1 MSIFKTGILP
11 GRTVTTADNEQFL
24 WFSGTD
30 YLGLGKNE
38 EFRTFLNSG
47 IEAYGTHFG
56 SSRNNTLQL
65 AIYDEAEALFSAFT
79 GSPSA
84 LVVSSGMWAGQ
95 LVLKEIEN
103 LVRSYSEIETIEY
116 HYAPRVHPALWG
128 NHFKASPENW
138 KEWAQ
143 KVIQEID
150 NNSSATAHIICT
162 DAIGLPMI
170 EEFDFSIFSNISSQN
185 TWLIVDESHAI
196 GIFGQDG
203 CGVWK
208 SLDPIKGINK
218 IVVSSLNKAL
228 GIPGGVILGD
238 KILTNQLRRSPWF
251 AGASPPAPA
260 YMHVLKM
267 ILKTSLYAR
276 QNSALMQNIA
286 YFQQQFLTGN
296 FFDSVNAYPVF
307 CSKNPA
313 LFDYLLKNEIMASC
327 FSYPLPTD
335 APVTRLVLSAL
346 HQKEDLD
353 KLAEVCRLFNN

>member
-1 MSIFKTGILP
+1 MSIFKTDVLP
-11 GRTVTTADNEQFL
+11 GRTVITAANEKFL

-30 YLGLGKNE
+30 YLGLGHNE
-38 EFRTFLNSG
+38 EFRRFLKSG

-65 AIYDEAEALFSAFT
+65 AIYDETENLFSAFA
-79 GSPSA
+79 GSPSS

-95 LVLKEIEN
+95 LVMKEIEN
-103 LVRSYSEIETIEY
+103 LIHNYSETKTIKY

-128 NHFKASPENW
+128 NHFKASSENW

-143 KVIQEID
+143 KVVDEID
-150 NNSSATAHIICT
+150 NSSAKTAHVICT
-162 DAIGLPMI
+162 DAIGSPMI
-170 EEFDFSIFSNISSQN
+170 EEFDFSIFSKISSPN
-185 TWLIVDESHAI
+185 TWLIADESHAI
-196 GIFGQDG
+196 GIAGQDG

-208 SLDPIKGINK
+208 SLDFIKGINK

-238 KILTNQLRRSPWF
+238 KIVTDQLRHSPWF

-276 QNSALMQNIA
+276 QHSTLMQNIA
-286 YFQQQFLTGN
+286 CFNQQFATRN
-296 FFDSVNAYPVF
+296 FFDSVHAYPVF

-313 LFDYLLKNEIMASC
+313 LFAFLLKNKIMASC

-335 APVTRLVLSAL
+335 TPITRLVISAL